1 MKASLIVNHFAD
13 GAYFKD
19 IYELIL
25 ESAQRASVSL
35 SLHTSGELLGDMG
48 SAPTPPDFALFW
60 DKDIHLARR
69 LEKGG
74 WRLFNSA
81 HTVEV
86 CDNKALTAEALAS
99 ASVPTPR
106 TVVAPLT
113 FYNVCYNK
121 TDFVKNACQILGFPV
136 VIKELYGSMGA
147 QVYLANTLEEA
158 VATVKSLG
166 ARPFLFQEMIKES
179 YGRDIRVNIVGD
191 RVLASMLREAK
202 NGDFRSNIG
211 NGGVGTPVSLSKKE
225 ERVAFAAARAVGADF
240 AGVDL
245 LFGKDGEPLV
255 CEVNSNPHFAGTLRY
270 LGVNL
275 ADAIFEYIK
284 KRIK

>member
-1 MKASLIVNHFAD
+1 MKATLIVNHFAD

-35 SLHTSGELLGDMG
+35 SLHTSGELLGDME
-48 SAPTPPDFALFW
+48 SAPTPTDFALFW

-69 LEKGG
+69 LERGG

-86 CDNKALTAEALAS
+86 CDNKALTAEALTR

-113 FYNVCYNK
+113 FYNIGYNK
-121 TDFVKNACQILGFPV
+121 IDFVKNACQILGFPV

-158 VATVKSLG
+158 IATVEQIG
-166 ARPFLFQEMIKES
+166 ARPFLFQAMIRES

-191 RVLASMLREAK
+191 RVLASMLREGK

-225 ERVAFAAARAVGADF
+225 ERVALAAAKAVGADF

-245 LFGKDGEPLV
+245 LFGKGGEPIV
-255 CEVNSNPHFAGTLRY
+255 CEVNSNPHFLGTLRY

-275 ADAIFEYIK
+275 ADAIFEYITK
-284 KRIK
+284 KIK